1 MSWEARGMAID
12 LMALGNFEEHMGTL
26 PVEDDLW
33 RTTLGIPTQ
42 RVINAALKKTVQGRG
57 MREQNELDIVWK
69 DVWKVEL
76 LRWFV
81 LIDDEFLIKRPQYFS
96 CKGRY
101 WHPLLDDINVQQPA
115 PHKKSKKIASGDGQ
129 DISKPKKSGVKK
141 KAGAKVLDSEWDF
154 PVIRYTERA
163 LKSCWDIPMT
173 SDTRSSL
180 WSNALSILA
189 IPGDPAS
196 EASGRQFLGKLIKD
210 FGEKNVA
217 TAVAQLMVRAVK
229 PADPKAFLR
238 KQMQHAEEGSPAV
251 QKARAQR
258 VKVPL

>member
-1 MSWEARGMAID
+1 
-12 LMALGNFEEHMGTL
+12 
-26 PVEDDLW
+26 
-33 RTTLGIPTQ
+33 
-42 RVINAALKKTVQGRG
+42 
-57 MREQNELDIVWK
+57 MR
-69 DVWKVEL
+69 
-76 LRWFV
+76 
-81 LIDDEFLIKRPQYFS
+81 
-96 CKGRY
+96 
-101 WHPLLDDINVQQPA
+101 
-115 PHKKSKKIASGDGQ
+115 
-129 DISKPKKSGVKK
+129 
-141 KAGAKVLDSEWDF
+141 
-154 PVIRYTERA
+154 
-163 LKSCWDIPMT
+163 
-173 SDTRSSL
+173 
-180 WSNALSILA
+180 A